1 MFDRQ
6 AALLALAKADGQD
19 WTAEAMDLQVA
30 EMMYGNVCDVVH
42 QYMANVDEVMNL
54 ITSAYAS
61 GVVQGRSEAGLV
73 GSKRD
78 GRHQFAAVKHSYEN
92 SFEALRLRTILL
104 ADGKYRLPYP
114 EEGKK
119 R

>member
-1 MFDRQ
+1 MFDRRK
-6 AALLALAKADGQD
+6 ALLDLATADGQG
-19 WTAEAMDLQVA
+19 WTAEDMDLDIA

-42 QYMANVDEVMNL
+42 RYMSNIDEVMNL
-54 ITSAYAS
+54 ISSAYAT

-78 GRHQFAAVKHSYEN
+78 GRHQFAAVKHYYEN
-92 SFEALRLRTILL
+92 SAEATRLRTILL
-104 ADGKYRLPYP
+104 AEGKYRLPYP

-119 R
+119 